1 MNDLISAVNQQDAI
15 IGMVEA
21 PDRQHIGYVFRMGYE
36 NALVMTNDAWRDR
49 VGGIPLGCI
58 LVASEI
64 DFDEPG
70 RVNVATA
77 SAVVL
82 RVTGPARLPQDD
94 DAMRTLIEMHQRRRE
109 RRRPD
114 EHDGMDGMT
123 HAQLQWGGLECRIL
137 GTMFKRDGQL
147 ALGADIED
155 FPSAVQYRVY
165 KPIKSGLSSIVNF
178 VDPLRLQKASEEARA
193 LGFRTL
199 PASVEIGT
207 LRYTSANLRHKGSDA
222 EVVIKIQPFDLLARR
237 TAVFGMTRTGKSNTT
252 KTLVSEIALAAARGG
267 QPVGQLIFDMNGEY
281 ANANHQDDGSSLA
294 DAFGGDDA
302 GMVIR
307 YRGREADGFR
317 DLRLNFYEDFTVA
330 LPMMQGLVGGDPSS
344 GSSQEFQTFRSLA
357 IPEPEQNDHRARRR
371 YDVKRAI
378 FHTLLAR
385 ANFPADPAFRI
396 RFIASQDVVDTV
408 GAALKPNG
416 TPAEFLEA
424 AGGRV
429 VPRVG
434 IECAMTPDQAVA
446 WFIAAW
452 DVKQNLRSSTGQPWL
467 DSDAVI
473 LIDVMASK
481 STARNGAPIVGHRVI
496 ERQRAYHSAR
506 GSGDVSAEIYREL
519 AAGRIVILDL
529 SVGIESMR
537 EAMAE
542 RIAKHV
548 LESSMEALHGGG
560 VPPNMVLYVEEA
572 HNLIGADAEPDETWP
587 RIAKEG
593 AKARI
598 ALVYATQEPSSVQR
612 NILSNTENIFCTHL
626 NNDQEVQTLSKYYD
640 FADFAQSIKKAQD
653 VGFAR
658 MKTLSAPFVIPTQI
672 RKFEPHKVKELWQQ
686 ARAAAPLRRR

>member
-15 IGMVEA
+15 IGMVSG
-21 PDRQHIGYVFRMGYE
+21 PDRLHVGYVFRMGYE
-36 NALVMTNDAWRDR
+36 NALIMTNDAWRDR

-64 DFDEPG
+64 DFDDPG
-70 RVNVATA
+70 RVNVATV

-82 RVTGPARLPQDD
+82 RVIGPARLPQDD

-165 KPIKSGLSSIVNF
+165 KPVGAGLSTIVNF
-178 VDPLRLQKASEEARA
+178 VDSLRLQKANEEARA
-193 LGFRTL
+193 LGFRVL
-199 PASVEIGT
+199 PAPVEIGT

-222 EVVIKIQPFDLLARR
+222 EVVIKVQPFDLLARR

-267 QPVGQLIFDMNGEY
+267 QRVGQLIFDMNGEY

-294 DAFGGDDA
+294 DAFA
-302 GMVIR
+302 GEGEEVVIR
-307 YRGREADGFR
+307 YRGRETDGFR
-317 DLRLNFYEDFTVA
+317 DLRPNFYEDFPVA
-330 LPMMQGLVGGDPSS
+330 LQMLQGLVGADPSA
-344 GSSQEFQTFRSLA
+344 GASQEFQTFRTLV
-357 IPEPEQNDHRARRR
+357 IPEPEPNDHSASKR
-371 YDVKRAI
+371 YAVKRAL
-378 FHTLLAR
+378 FHALLAR
-385 ANFPADPAFRI
+385 ASFPADPAFRVE
-396 RFIASQDVVDTV
+396 FVASQAVVSAV
-408 GAALKPNG
+408 GGALLPQG
-416 TPAEFLEA
+416 TQADFLQA
-424 AGGRV
+424 AGGRAI
-429 VPRVG
+429 RNG
-434 IECAMTPDQAVA
+434 IACSMTPRQAA
-446 WFIAAW
+446 EWFIAAW
-452 DVKQNLRSSTGQPWL
+452 DVKAGLRSSSGSPWL
-467 DSDAVI
+467 DSDAVV
-473 LIDVMASK
+473 LIDMLAGK
-481 STARNGAPIVGHRVI
+481 STDRGGQPIVSWRVV

-506 GSGDVSAEIYREL
+506 GTGDVSADIYREL
-519 AAGRIVILDL
+519 QAGRIVILDL
-529 SVGIESMR
+529 SVGTESVR
-537 EAMAE
+537 EALAE
-542 RIAKHV
+542 RIARHV
-548 LESSMEALHGGG
+548 LVNSMEALHGGG
-560 VPPNMVLYVEEA
+560 LPPNIVLYVEEA
-572 HNLIGADAEPDETWP
+572 HNLIGADAKPDETWP

-612 NILSNTENIFCTHL
+612 NILANTENIFCTHL

-658 MKTLSAPFVIPTQI
+658 MKTLSAPFVIPTQV
-672 RKFEPHKVKELWQQ
+672 RKFEPQKVRDLWRQ
-686 ARAAAPLRRR
+686 AQAASTLR